1 MLSYNFYLRV
11 DFKCYY
17 SKLKIT
23 SEMNSRKYTKEKND
37 LEVQLSSYGYF
48 LQLNSIKVLKIS
60 LLARDLKSC

>member
-1 MLSYNFYLRV
+1 M
-11 DFKCYY
+11 
-17 SKLKIT
+17 
-23 SEMNSRKYTKEKND
+23 SEMNSRKYKKEKND